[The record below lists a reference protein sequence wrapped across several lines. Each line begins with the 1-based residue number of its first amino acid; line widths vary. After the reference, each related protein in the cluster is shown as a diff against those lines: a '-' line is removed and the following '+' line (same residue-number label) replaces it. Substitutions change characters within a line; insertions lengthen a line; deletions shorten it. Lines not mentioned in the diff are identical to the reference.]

1 MGGSGRGGLG
11 EECRGTGEE
20 DAIEMRHEPGSGWI
34 IGLGDDFKSDGS
46 RAESRGQIVESRIAV
61 AQLAG

>member
-1 MGGSGRGGLG
+1 
-11 EECRGTGEE
+11 
-20 DAIEMRHEPGSGWI
+20 MRHEPGSGWI

-61 AQLAG
+61 AQLAGKIETGQEKNVYDPNNHAQYDNDV